1 MLSEVFRLVL
11 TSSLIKK
18 EKNIKHW
25 SLFVASGKNPQL
37 TKGICSIWGKEGSM
51 LFTFKNKKL
60 RLIIRMP
67 HSINFCVC
75 LTHGLNLQK
84 LKSKWAI
91 IIKKCSRSQTQ
102 SAQWLQ
108 TLLVCVRKPNKS
120 RVRERI
126 TSKSQLNSILNE
138 ARDLEMDMV
147 LKYKDTWYRSL
158 WRSTRALG
166 LQARTSTTPVRE
178 RTTSAGLLPGVRNN
192 NYGELFKLSQ

>member
-1 MLSEVFRLVL
+1 
-11 TSSLIKK
+11 
-18 EKNIKHW
+18 
-25 SLFVASGKNPQL
+25 
-37 TKGICSIWGKEGSM
+37 M

-60 RLIIRMP
+60 KLIIRMP
-67 HSINFCVC
+67 HSINLCVC

-91 IIKKCSRSQTQ
+91 IIKKCSLSQTQ

-147 LKYKDTWYRSL
+147 LKYKDAWYRSL

-166 LQARTSTTPVRE
+166 LQARTSTTPVKE
-178 RTTSAGLLPGVRNN
+178 QTTSAGLLPGVKNN
-192 NYGELFKLSQ
+192 NYGELFKPSQ